1 MKIRQLIIV
10 AAASS
15 AVMLAACGGGEKKN
29 GSGGGA
35 GGDDANRVVI
45 GLKSSPTNLDPR
57 VGNDNASGRIFDL
70 CCRGLVRVTPEMDY
84 APDLA
89 DRWETPDDRTIIFHL
104 NPNAKFQDGK
114 PVTAQ
119 DVKWTYDSMM
129 AEGFTSSKKS
139 GYSAVESIDAQDAHT
154 VVFHLKEPNGGLF
167 DNLTVGILPQGTD
180 TNKAKTAPI
189 SSGPYRVVKFKTD
202 ESVELEASEYWHQG
216 APKIKNLTVRIIP
229 DATTLV
235 LEMRRGTID
244 LEINQIPFENV
255 PEFEKSAKHQVVKKP
270 GSVWQYL
277 AFNLKDPTLAKVEVR
292 RAIAHAIDRQRIVTD
307 LLRGHGVPTDT
318 MFGEGHWARATNL
331 PTYGYDPNKAKQ
343 LLDQAGLRDPDGN
356 GPQPRFTL
364 SFKTSTDTEANLRA
378 QMIQQMLQQ
387 VGIKLEIQQ
396 SEFGTFLEDVSKGNF
411 QLYSLSRNG
420 IQDPDFFY
428 VIFHSKNIPP
438 EGQNRG
444 YYSNPRVDQLI
455 AEGRAT
461 FDRTRRKQI
470 YGEIQ
475 RIVQE
480 DLPYISLY
488 HQVNVAVMDKD
499 LQGYT
504 MYPAGFWLGLPGM
517 SRTAQ

>member
-1 MKIRQLIIV
+1 MKIRQLVIV
-10 AAASS
+10 AVVS
-15 AVMLAACGGGEKKN
+15 ATAMLAACGGGEKKN
-29 GSGGGA
+29 GGGGPA
-35 GGDDANRVVI
+35 GDANRVVI
-45 GLKSSPTNLDPR
+45 GLKSSPSNLDPR

-89 DRWETPDDRTIIFHL
+89 DRWETPDDRTVIFHL
-104 NPNAKFQDGK
+104 NPNAKFQDGR

-119 DVKWTYDSMM
+119 DVKWTYDSIL
-129 AEGFTSSKKS
+129 APDFVSSKKS
-139 GYSAVESIDAQDAHT
+139 GYSAVESIEAQDAHT

-167 DNLTVGILPQGTD
+167 DNLNVGIVPQGTD
-180 TNKAKTAPI
+180 TNTAKTKPI
-189 SSGPYRVVKFKTD
+189 SSGPYRVVEFKTD
-202 ESVELEASEYWHQG
+202 EVVELEASEHWHQG
-216 APKIKNLTVRIIP
+216 TPKIKNLSVRIIP
-229 DATTLV
+229 DMTTMV

-255 PEFEKSAKHQVVKKP
+255 TEFENSPKHQVVKKP

-277 AFNLKDPTLAKVEVR
+277 AFNLKDPTLSKVEVR
-292 RAIAHAIDRQRIVTD
+292 RALAHAIDRNRIVKD
-307 LLRGHGVPTDT
+307 LLRGHGVPSDT

-331 PTYGYDPNKAKQ
+331 PTYEYNPAKAKQ
-343 LLDQAGLRDPDGN
+343 LLDQAGFKDPDGD
-356 GPQPRFTL
+356 GPRPRFTL

-387 VGIKLEIQQ
+387 IGVKVDLQT

-420 IQDPDFFY
+420 IQDPDFYY

-444 YYSNPRVDQLI
+444 YYNNPRVDQLI

-461 FDRTRRKQI
+461 FDRTKRKQI

-488 HQVNVAVMDKD
+488 HQINVAVMDKD
-499 LQGYT
+499 LQGYS
-504 MYPAGFWLGLPGM
+504 MYPAGFWIGIPSM
-517 SRTAQ
+517 SRSAAQ